1 MGRKF
6 PETDNKFRLLGDR
19 IEDLKLYVNTRFIE
33 IDKKFEGIDKRF
45 NELRDYVDKRFKGLR
60 RGLMMWMGVCGG

>member
-1 MGRKF
+1 
-6 PETDNKFRLLGDR
+6 LLEDR

-45 NELRDYVDKRFKGLR
+45 KGLR
-60 RGLMMWMGVCGG
+60 RGLVMWMGVCGG